1 MPQAHVGE
9 ILVRQEF
16 EQHRRDA
23 RHARFVV
30 GAVPHPAAAPGRFAG
45 AADILDDLRLHEVR
59 QVARTVAV
67 GPALEFALVL
77 TGEEDAQRADDAVAV
92 AHPGVGVER
101 QRHVD
106 RNAQPRGVGQTLR
119 AAHQGIDPMG
129 ARHVVVLV
137 VVGVVF
143 RRIDLFR
150 KSRPLK
156 PVARPLAETRVT
168 AGLPGMLR
176 AGQAQ
181 RVAGRAGHVAVA
193 AADLHRVGRDD
204 APARPRTVRK
214 GHDLL
219 PSGGEGKTPEVNPRP
234 AAHRLI
240 DGKRGLAAEVAD
252 RIIRV
257 VGAFGRRFVAHINR
271 IFAPL
276 GNVGL
281 PHGTARGP
289 AGHGPHTARR
299 AVAEGIFAR
308 MIDLPEVREARAAAL
323 PRPLL
328 RILPGVVVVGQHFV
342 FLHVAFAR
350 QQHACPGVFE
360 HRNQVRQDIAL
371 RIEVLAGLPERRTLP
386 FPAVLRLVEIASVAL
401 PQGDMASRKSP
412 SGGLG
417 SRKARH
423 ERTPGAVGEK
433 HDLLLID
440 RFAQLRGVA
449 AGQRN
454 QLGGLAAVGV
464 KFDGGLAELM
474 RQQGAHRVAHG
485 PQVLLAEGI
494 VGQRRRGVDPHPA
507 ARGLDG
513 LNAHGDRLRFLV
525 TARYLARNDA
535 RKGPADLLPR
545 RGTDFRSGDIT

>member
-1 MPQAHVGE
+1 M
-9 ILVRQEF
+9 
-16 EQHRRDA
+16 
-23 RHARFVV
+23 
-30 GAVPHPAAAPGRFAG
+30 
-45 AADILDDLRLHEVR
+45 
-59 QVARTVAV
+59 
-67 GPALEFALVL
+67 
-77 TGEEDAQRADDAVAV
+77 
-92 AHPGVGVER
+92 
-101 QRHVD
+101 
-106 RNAQPRGVGQTLR
+106 
-119 AAHQGIDPMG
+119 
-129 ARHVVVLV
+129 
-137 VVGVVF
+137 
-143 RRIDLFR
+143 
-150 KSRPLK
+150 
-156 PVARPLAETRVT
+156 
-168 AGLPGMLR
+168 
-176 AGQAQ
+176 
-181 RVAGRAGHVAVA
+181 
-193 AADLHRVGRDD
+193 
-204 APARPRTVRK
+204 
-214 GHDLL
+214 
-219 PSGGEGKTPEVNPRP
+219 
-234 AAHRLI
+234 
-240 DGKRGLAAEVAD
+240 
-252 RIIRV
+252 RV

-494 VGQRRRGVDPHPA
+494 VGQRCRGVDPHPA

-525 TARYLARNDA
+525 TARHLARNDA

-545 RGTDFRSGDIT
+545 RGTDFHGGDIT